1 MFQIFFPKVPS
12 YIHHPSIIKKS
23 TNLQYYKKY
32 QDYSLLSMLKIFK
45 TKTKQFIKHDI
56 TINSESYFWN
66 IFVFSRG
73 AGYSPMSVETGSK
86 ALQSWP
92 DKLAIFYLIQ

>member
-1 MFQIFFPKVPS
+1 
-12 YIHHPSIIKKS
+12 
-23 TNLQYYKKY
+23 
-32 QDYSLLSMLKIFK
+32 MLKIFK

-73 AGYSPMSVETGSK
+73 AGYSPMSVETGLTK
-86 ALQSWP
+86 HLQSWP
-92 DKLAIFYLIQ
+92 DKLAIFIIVNKGFFTLCF